1 MQIIGYQINIFGRSK
16 LWLMDAY
23 LSIKRRAING
33 FLPRI

>member
-1 MQIIGYQINIFGRSK
+1 MQIIGYQINIFGRSN
-16 LWLMDAY
+16 LWLMDVH